1 MFILCELRNRAETVD
16 TILLYSSNSK
26 ELLEKKKEEI
36 FEVKWAKEKA
46 WADKEE
52 NVNMD
57 NLYDWCRQAM
67 NNYHIVEVPFFE
79 EQ

>member
-36 FEVKWAKEKA
+36 FEVK
-46 WADKEE
+46 
-52 NVNMD
+52 
-57 NLYDWCRQAM
+57 
-67 NNYHIVEVPFFE
+67 
-79 EQ
+79 